1 MGSAGEGEILVVAHQ
16 EKITVKKIRDLPVSA
31 ASGLVIIG
39 ETFYVIADDA
49 LHLGVYKLDDPT
61 FEKTIRLRD
70 GELPADKKERKK
82 VKPDFEALVLLPP
95 QLSPVQNY
103 PYGALLALGSG
114 SKDNRQQAVL
124 IPFNVQGNATHNVM
138 PLDLTTLY
146 QSLGLADCNIEGA
159 VVCGEKIVLM
169 HRGNNQ
175 HKKSA
180 LIHCS
185 LPALLQGEAVASV
198 IKVHMPQIGDV
209 PFGFTD
215 GLLLPNGN
223 ILFSAVAEDTDNSVA
238 DGACLGAAIGEITM
252 QGNIVRYTILP
263 ETHKI
268 EGIALSDDGKQ
279 LYAVTDADDPEVK
292 AELLEIEGWWR

>member
-1 MGSAGEGEILVVAHQ
+1 VIQQ
-16 EKITVKKIRDLPVSA
+16 EKMTIKKIRDLSISA

-39 ETFYVIADDA
+39 NTFYVIADDS
-49 LHLGVYKLDDPT
+49 LHLGVYKLDDPV
-61 FEKTIRLRD
+61 FEKMIRLRE
-70 GELPADKKERKK
+70 GELPTDEKARKK
-82 VKPDFEALVLLPP
+82 VKPDFEALTVLPP
-95 QLSPVQNY
+95 LQHHPH
-103 PYGALLALGSG
+103 GALLALGSG

-124 IPFNVQGNATHNVM
+124 IPLDAQGGATHTVM
-138 PLDLTTLY
+138 PLDLTTVY

-169 HRGNNQ
+169 QRGNNQ

-180 LIHCS
+180 LIQCS

-198 IKVHMPQIGDV
+198 TKVHMPQIGDV
-209 PFGFTD
+209 PLGFTD

-238 DGACLGAAIGEITM
+238 DGVCLGAAIGEITL
-252 QGNIVRYTILP
+252 QGDIIRYGILP

-268 EGIALSDDGKQ
+268 EGIALSDDGKH
-279 LYAVTDADDPEVK
+279 LYAVTDADDPAVQ
-292 AELLEIEGWWR
+292 AELLEIDGWWR